1 MIITGNLR
9 RKLPP
14 NTITVI
20 GEHIGELDNYGP
32 NTLEYIEQYLRTLH
46 IIANHLYYAFYFA
59 RYSAERAAEKLLQDN
74 GHHVIRA
81 DPYQ

>member
-9 RKLPP
+9 RKLSP

-20 GEHIGELDNYGP
+20 GEYIGELDNYGP
-32 NTLEYIEQYLRTLH
+32 NTVKYMEKYLHTRDT
-46 IIANHLYYAFYFA
+46 IINHLYGVYFA
-59 RYSAERAAEKLLQDN
+59 RYSAERAADKLLDDN